1 MRECQIS
8 NFRWFILL
16 ALLLCLVT
24 SSPAQKHYKDLK
36 YPKLRDIKIPK
47 VEQVTLSNGMKLFLL
62 QDHELPLIN
71 VSAKIR
77 TGSVY
82 EPTDKIG
89 LATITGE
96 VMRTGG
102 TTNKTG
108 DEIDEILE
116 SIAASV
122 ETGIGL
128 NSGSAS
134 MSVLKKDI
142 DTGLSILADVLMNPE
157 FREDK
162 IDLAKVE
169 QRSLIARRNDDIFSL
184 AIREYRKLVYGP
196 ENVYARHTEYAT
208 IDNITRDDLITFHMK
223 FYHPNN
229 VILGVWGDFNTKKM
243 IQKIE
248 DTFKDW
254 KKVDMAIPPV
264 PEVKYDY
271 KSTVNQIQKDDVN
284 QTNIFLGH
292 IGGVRNDPDYF
303 AFGIMN
309 RILGSGFTSRLFRN
323 VRSRMGLAYSVFGVF
338 TADFDHPGV
347 FYVGCQTKSES
358 TLKAIRAMMEE
369 VKKISESEVTDEE
382 LNLAKDAW
390 LNSFVFN
397 FDTNGEIVNRLL
409 TYEYFGFPSDF
420 LQKTKENIEKI
431 TKADILQ
438 VAEKHLRPDN
448 LQILAVGRTQ
458 DFDESLS
465 ILGAV
470 NEIDI
475 TIPVTEE
482 ETPEANEESLT
493 KGKELLTKAIT
504 ACGGADAF
512 KEIRTL
518 QWKSN
523 ITAVTPQ
530 GEMAMTAEV
539 TVALPDRVRAN
550 INTPMGEISQIMNGY
565 QAWMVS
571 PQGTMPA
578 PAQMKEQ
585 MVSNLWHGI
594 AYLFAN
600 ADSEGLTAQH
610 LGSEEVEEQNSEVV
624 LITPNGVK
632 SFKLYLNAETTM
644 PIKMSYQGMNMMG
657 APVASEEIFSEFR
670 EVAGIKL
677 PFKSVTNQDGKK
689 AQEVTA
695 SEILINVEVE
705 EGQFTV
711 K

>member
-1 MRECQIS
+1 MREHQIS

-62 QDHELPLIN
+62 EDHELPLIN

-77 TGSVY
+77 TGSLY
-82 EPTDKIG
+82 EPADKIG
-89 LATITGE
+89 LAAITGE

-102 TTNKTG
+102 TTRKTG

-122 ETGIGL
+122 ETSIGL

-142 DTGLSILADVLMNPE
+142 GTGLSILADVLMNPQ

-162 IDLAKVE
+162 IELSKVR
-169 QRSLIARRNDDIFSL
+169 QRSLIARRNDDVNSL
-184 AIREYRKLVYGP
+184 ALREFRKLIYGP
-196 ENVYARHTEYAT
+196 ENTYARHAEYAT
-208 IDNITRDDLITFHMK
+208 INNITRDDLIAFHKK
-223 FYHPNN
+223 FYPPNN
-229 VILGVWGDFNTKKM
+229 MILGVWGDFNTKKM

-248 DTFKDW
+248 NTFKDW
-254 KKVDMAIPPV
+254 KKVDMEIPPV
-264 PEVKYDY
+264 PEIKYDY
-271 KSTVNQIQKDDVN
+271 KSTLNQIQKDDVN

-292 IGGVRNDPDYF
+292 IGGMRNDPDYF

-338 TADFDHPGV
+338 TAGFDHPGV
-347 FYVGCQTKSES
+347 FYVGCQTKSE
-358 TLKAIRAMMEE
+358 TTVKAIRAMIEE
-369 VKKISESEVTDEE
+369 VKKITESEVTEEE

-397 FDTNGEIVNRLL
+397 FDTKGEIVNRLM
-409 TYEYFGFPSDF
+409 TYEYFGYPPDF
-420 LQKTKENIEKI
+420 LQKTKENIENV
-431 TKADILQ
+431 TKADILR
-438 VAEKHLRPDN
+438 VAQKHLHPDKM
-448 LQILAVGRTQ
+448 QILAVGRPQ

-465 ILGAV
+465 VLGAV
-470 NEIDI
+470 NEID
-475 TIPVTEE
+475 TAIPVPEE
-482 ETPEANEESLT
+482 EAPEATEVTLA
-493 KGKELLTKAIT
+493 KGKEMLNKAIT
-504 ACGGADAF
+504 ACGSVQTF
-512 KEIRTL
+512 KEIKTL
-518 QWKSN
+518 QWKGN

-530 GEMAMTAEV
+530 GEMAMTAKV
-539 TVALPDRVRAN
+539 TMALPDRVRVD
-550 INTPMGEISQIMNGY
+550 INTPMGEMSQIMNGD

-578 PAQMKEQ
+578 PPQIKEQ
-585 MVSNLWHGI
+585 MTANLWHNI

-610 LGSEEVEEQNSEVV
+610 LGTEKVEEQNSEVV
-624 LITPNGVK
+624 LIIPNGVK
-632 SFKLYLNAETTM
+632 SFKLYLNAETLM
-644 PIKMSYQGMNMMG
+644 PIKMSYQDMNMMG

-695 SEILINVEVE
+695 SEILINVEIE
-705 EGQFTV
+705 ESQFSV